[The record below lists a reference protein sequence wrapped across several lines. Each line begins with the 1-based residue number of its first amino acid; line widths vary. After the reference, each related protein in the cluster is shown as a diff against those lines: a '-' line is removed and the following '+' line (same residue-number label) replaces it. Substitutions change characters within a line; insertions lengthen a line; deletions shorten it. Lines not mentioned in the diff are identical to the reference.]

1 METKLTGFGESVA
14 AKVTKVVEAPTHPG
28 LYAHLFCV
36 SPRSLKHKAVVTVDI
51 DVYSLEVG
59 PDGIKDFEIKVGQ
72 AVNEII
78 MDVPKASSCGV
89 NIRLEE
95 LKRANERLAEK
106 LKTAEENRQQLINTN
121 VGLVAER
128 DKLQEVVDSA
138 AKGILGLQLNS
149 THGKESRKRFE
160 QQRRRGL

>member
-1 METKLTGFGESVA
+1 METKLTGFVERVEANITTVA
-14 AKVTKVVEAPTHPG
+14 APVPAG
-28 LYAHLFCV
+28 LYAHLFCQN
-36 SPRSLKHKAVVTVDI
+36 PKATKHKALIVVEI
-51 DVYSLEVG
+51 DVSSLEVG

-78 MDVPKASSCGV
+78 MDVPIANKGV

-106 LKTAEENRQQLINTN
+106 LRTAEENHQQLINTN
-121 VGLVAER
+121 VGLVSER

>member
-1 METKLTGFGESVA
+1 METKLTGFVERVEANITTVA
-14 AKVTKVVEAPTHPG
+14 APVPTG
-28 LYAHLFCV
+28 LYAHLFCQNPK
-36 SPRSLKHKAVVTVDI
+36 STKHRALIVVEI
-51 DVYSLEVG
+51 DVSSLEVG

-128 DKLQEVVDSA
+128 DKLQEVVDNA
-138 AKGILGLQLNS
+138 ASGIMGLHQNS
-149 THGKESRKRFE
+149 TRGKESRKRFAE
-160 QQRRRGL
+160 RRRGF